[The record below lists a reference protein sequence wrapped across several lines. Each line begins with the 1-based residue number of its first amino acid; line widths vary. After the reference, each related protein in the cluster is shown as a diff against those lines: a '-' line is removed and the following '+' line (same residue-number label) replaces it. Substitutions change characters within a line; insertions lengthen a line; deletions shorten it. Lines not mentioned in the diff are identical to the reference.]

1 MQLDSTFGK
10 LYADFETTI
19 VYSSNGKITSLS
31 QPIVLPSV
39 YDEDDNT
46 TWRPL
51 PMDITLTA
59 FDYFRLKQPTDK
71 HRRILEVLLK
81 HYGLERQVILEE
93 RYTGLYDTSS
103 EDESEPPSA
112 FDRAKLTE
120 IIATN
125 PLSAIRVLGGRLGID
140 WDDLCMLVERRRFE
154 THAVHNK
161 RPAVPGSEDGKRKT
175 QPFPT
180 IAELVPQSP
189 YENPSFNDSSD
200 KATRLGYDYKG
211 SRSSSDQPKLKDPE
225 GELLRKMAREGSD
238 SSPPRSHGERCV
250 VNPPSHNSTEPLTP
264 SQMEL

>member
-31 QPIVLPSV
+31 QPIILPTV

-59 FDYFRLKQPTDK
+59 FDYFRLKQRTDK

-93 RYTGLYDTSS
+93 RYTDLYDTSS
-103 EDESEPPSA
+103 EDESEPPSG
-112 FDRAKLTE
+112 FDRSKLTE

-140 WDDLCMLVERRRFE
+140 WDELCMLVERRQFE
-154 THAVHNK
+154 THSVRSK
-161 RPAVPGSEDGKRKT
+161 RPAAPRSEDGKRKV

-189 YENPSFNDSSD
+189 YDNPSFNDSSD
-200 KATRLGYDYKG
+200 KATQLGYDYKG
-211 SRSSSDQPKLKDPE
+211 SRSSLDQPKLKDPE
-225 GELLRKMAREGSD
+225 GDLLRRMAREGSVH
-238 SSPPRSHGERCV
+238 SSPPSHGGRSA
-250 VNPPSHNSTEPLTP
+250 VNPPSLNLTEPLTP
-264 SQMEL
+264 SQLKL